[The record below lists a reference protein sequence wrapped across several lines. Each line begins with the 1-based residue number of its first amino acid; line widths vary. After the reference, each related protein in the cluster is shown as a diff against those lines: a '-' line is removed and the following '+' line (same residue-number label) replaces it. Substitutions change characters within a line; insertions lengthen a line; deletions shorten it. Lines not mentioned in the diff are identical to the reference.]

1 MPSKKSTRV
10 HKSARRKTS
19 PVHRSA
25 IGGRPSLRAF
35 GASAGQRKAVVAIAV
50 CVMVGGIMVGAR
62 QQSRPAKA
70 TAGAAEMSPVPAAPR
85 TTFAASKASL
95 VTAVQGTAS
104 VRKDPPVTL
113 TGCLERS
120 GESFRLKDAS
130 GAEAPKTRRWT
141 RAFLKKD
148 PATVDVVDPAH
159 TLKLADHVGRRVSV
173 TGPLVDREMRARSL
187 QRVASSCLRQP

>member
-1 MPSKKSTRV
+1 MPLTFSSKERFPMPSKNSTRA

-25 IGGRPSLRAF
+25 IGDRPSLRAF
-35 GASAGQRKAVVAIAV
+35 GASAGQRKAVVAIAA
-50 CVMVGGIMVGAR
+50 CMMAGGIIVSAR
-62 QQSRPAKA
+62 Q
-70 TAGAAEMSPVPAAPR
+70 APR
-85 TTFAASKASL
+85 TTFAAYKASAA
-95 VTAVQGTAS
+95 TAVQGTAAI
-104 VRKDPPVTL
+104 RRDPPVTL
-113 TGCLERS
+113 IGCLERS

-141 RAFLKKD
+141 WGFLKKD
-148 PATVDVVDPAH
+148 PATIDVVDRAH

-187 QRVASSCLRQP
+187 RRVASSCLQQP